1 MELDTVFVLHRR
13 PYKETSQLL
22 DLFSLQQGRCSALH
36 RTNRKNPSL
45 QPFVPYQL
53 QFSGKGDL
61 KYTKAVEVLSAPYQ
75 LAGRKLYCG
84 FYLNELMVRLTW
96 KGEPAPGLFDLY
108 QQTLQSLQS
117 APHDEPV
124 LRRFEFHL
132 LSLLGYSYD
141 WSIDSSGQPINPQGG
156 YYFDPS
162 VGFVACLDLGRQGIF
177 RGQDILAIADNDWAD
192 PSSWQVAKQVAR
204 LALQPLLGDKP
215 LTSRTLFQQF
225 KDAQQ

>member
-61 KYTKAVEVLSAPYQ
+61 KYTKAVEVLAAPFS
-75 LAGRKLYCG
+75 LTGRRLYCG

-96 KGEPAPGLFDLY
+96 KGEPNPELFSLY
-108 QQTLQSLQS
+108 RDSLRALQESE
-117 APHDEPV
+117 HEEPV

-132 LSLLGYSYD
+132 LAILGYSYQ
-141 WSIDSSGQPINPQGG
+141 WQSDSSGQPIAPSGS
-156 YYFDPS
+156 YTFDPGL
-162 VGFVACLDLGRQGIF
+162 GFVASFDVGRQGLIS
-177 RGQDILAIADNDWAD
+177 GKDLLAIAADDWSQ

-225 KDAQQ
+225 KDAQS